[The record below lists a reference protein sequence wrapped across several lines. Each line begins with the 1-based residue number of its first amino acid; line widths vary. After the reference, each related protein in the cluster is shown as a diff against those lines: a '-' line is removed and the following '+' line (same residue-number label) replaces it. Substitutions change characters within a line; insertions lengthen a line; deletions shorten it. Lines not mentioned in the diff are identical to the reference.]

1 MEDVFESIF
10 LLRKEHILPLQGVIW
25 ADLLTAEVV
34 AAVVVEIATVVEV
47 VEIVMAVEIVTVVVV
62 VAAEEE
68 VTAAADADDHL
79 PHTIEE
85 AAAVV
90 VAVQEEEGI
99 IVQDPDLIHL
109 VDIERGQTGYNVV
122 EIFKKN
128 IKILKKE

>member
-1 MEDVFESIF
+1 MCFFSVIF
-10 LLRKEHILPLQGVIW
+10 Q
-25 ADLLTAEVV
+25 
-34 AAVVVEIATVVEV
+34 
-47 VEIVMAVEIVTVVVV
+47 
-62 VAAEEE
+62 E

-109 VDIERGQTGYNVV
+109 VSKKKIREIDLFDFTSFYLFFIGLKLSPIYNCFFPYSLLYIVATRSTDRRW
-122 EIFKKN
+122 
-128 IKILKKE
+128 